1 MHPRLDRFRHYQQQ
15 PQQQQQQ
22 QQQQQPQRVL
32 FVTRRPEP
40 RPEQEPIIVVI
51 DDATLKAFVR
61 CVYIVALIFILVTS
75 ITWLAISWTEFDFYG
90 AVPVPYF
97 AWILLAFLL
106 LMIMNCV
113 PQARHIF
120 PINWGITIIIVILF
134 IFAGACLVGL
144 MPVLIVLAALVGSIA
159 TVAIFYACGAL
170 CPQKLLPGV
179 LCTACLSCILV
190 ITLFILIVLIIF
202 IRNAIIGLVFAI
214 SLFCLVVLM
223 MPFHAQYIH
232 GRLEIV
238 PMFEMLHS
246 SLTIYI
252 HFVLIFVAIDYLYHY
267 HEL

>member
-22 QQQQQPQRVL
+22 QQQQQSPQRVL

-61 CVYIVALIFILVTS
+61 CVYIIAAIFILVTS
-75 ITWLAISWTEFDFYG
+75 ITWLAFSWTEFRFLCG
-90 AVPVPYF
+90 SSRAVLCVDPAGIPF
-97 AWILLAFLL
+97 ADDHEL
-106 LMIMNCV
+106 
-113 PQARHIF
+113 R
-120 PINWGITIIIVILF
+120 
-134 IFAGACLVGL
+134 ACLVGL

-202 IRNAIIGLVFAI
+202 IRNAVIGLVFAI

-267 HEL
+267 HELKY